1 MIKFN
6 EKYDL
11 NNGQGWVSFE
21 SAGEGF
27 VSAQY
32 NRGTIHG
39 HWDGEKLKGQF
50 IDTVSEGKG
59 LIEFIFSETGF
70 EAKWKSGI
78 EEGPMKGR
86 WSGELEKSMSKQ
98 KTTLSGKGIEAYK
111 RYLSHFLS
119 NDEFDAE
126 NIPNNYIE
134 PLSKRFFQDLLPD
147 LDVLS
152 FELDND
158 EKAKKEGGNW
168 SYTIFYH
175 IPSGSILR
183 SNFTIDAESFGE
195 QFFNSKVIVL
205 NEYSID
211 MQSYRGLWN
220 IRGLVSP
227 TEDRWDITFYDKSI
241 KSVFNPDVIS
251 ELSIEKIKTSINADL
266 IFEFVNEVINL
277 LKSKS

>member
-1 MIKFN
+1 MIQYTI
-6 EKYDL
+6 KYDL
-11 NNGQGWVSFE
+11 NDGQGWISFE

-32 NRGTIHG
+32 NRGTIQG

-50 IDTVSEGKG
+50 IDTVSNGKG
-59 LIEFIFSETGF
+59 LIEFSFNETGF
-70 EAKWKSGI
+70 DAKWKAGI
-78 EEGPMKGR
+78 EEGPMKGK
-86 WSGELEKSMSKQ
+86 WVGKIVNSISKDENI
-98 KTTLSGKGIEAYK
+98 LSGKGIESYK
-111 RYLSHFLS
+111 RYLSYFLS
-119 NDEFDAE
+119 KDEFDGDV
-126 NIPNNYIE
+126 IPSIYLE
-134 PLSKRFFQDLLPD
+134 PLGKKFFQELLPD
-147 LDVLS
+147 LEVLS

-158 EKAKKEGGNW
+158 ESAKSEGGNW

-183 SNFTIDAESFGE
+183 SNFTIGAETFGE
-195 QFFNSKVIVL
+195 QFFDSKVIAL

-227 TEDRWDITFYDKSI
+227 LEDKWDISFYDKSL
-241 KSVFNPDVIS
+241 KSVFNPDVVS
-251 ELSIEKIKTSINADL
+251 EISIENIKTSIDADV
-266 IFEFVNEVINL
+266 IFEFVSEVINL